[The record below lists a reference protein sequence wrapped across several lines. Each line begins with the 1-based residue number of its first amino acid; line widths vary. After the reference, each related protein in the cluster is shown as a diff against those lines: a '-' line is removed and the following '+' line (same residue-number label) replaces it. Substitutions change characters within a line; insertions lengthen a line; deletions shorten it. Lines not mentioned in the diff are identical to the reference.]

1 MDDAE
6 LPEGTE
12 NMREI
17 PTDDDTMSIR
27 VGMPRMDEMI
37 GTDENGSYVLKFPVA
52 ETPGKHNVVRMMHGL
67 AIATYLRTDGQIGVF
82 FGGSA
87 YDGSDFE
94 ANHAIELL
102 NAGARIIE
110 KMTE

>member
-12 NMREI
+12 NMRDI

-27 VGMPRMDEMI
+27 VGAPRMDEMI

-52 ETPGKHNVVRMMHGL
+52 ETPGEHNVVRMMHGL

-87 YDGSDFE
+87 YDGSSFE
-94 ANHAIELL
+94 AEHAIALL
-102 NAGARIIE
+102 NAGANIVNRLAE
-110 KMTE
+110 